1 MKSMTTTPEV
11 LNEASVNAVAGADI
25 ITLPY
30 ERDEKP
36 KLIPPPAKQ
45 AYRDTA
51 FYQRTNGKISLC
63 EYLSQARHS

>member
-36 KLIPPPAKQ
+36 KLIPPRYHTLALYEEGGDYPEES
-45 AYRDTA
+45 
-51 FYQRTNGKISLC
+51 IW
-63 EYLSQARHS
+63 